1 MQTEIKVSAKAA
13 DAAAALIHEYLAKG
27 GEGID
32 HDALAEMLDALSEA
46 DRIVVVPAGE
56 K

>member
-1 MQTEIKVSAKAA
+1 MQTEIQVSAKAA

-46 DRIVVVPAGE
+46 DRIVIAPGGQE
-56 K
+56 